1 MMIQFCE
8 FCSSVDKEEAA
19 LCPSCGC
26 RMVQSVDEET
36 FNNPDHPWPFK
47 PVKDITLRIQGLPR
61 HVHFEGTHS
70 LYHLWRGM
78 SRYYNKQALWFRV
91 RHEEMELVSFPEG
104 RQLPG
109 FRILEPGD
117 ILNCT
122 TTRFSCYGHDVP
134 DRELGLDADAMIKT
148 YQGTFDISDCPP
160 RDIPFVLG
168 WLLSNGP
175 EDRCL
180 EGWVY
185 DI

>member
-1 MMIQFCE
+1 
-8 FCSSVDKEEAA
+8 
-19 LCPSCGC
+19 
-26 RMVQSVDEET
+26 
-36 FNNPDHPWPFK
+36 
-47 PVKDITLRIQGLPR
+47 
-61 HVHFEGTHS
+61 
-70 LYHLWRGM
+70 
-78 SRYYNKQALWFRV
+78 
-91 RHEEMELVSFPEG
+91 MELVSFPEG
-104 RQLPG
+104 RQLED

-122 TTRFSCYGHDVP
+122 TTRFSCYGHDLP

-148 YQGTFDISDCPP
+148 YQGTFDILDCPP
-160 RDIPFVLG
+160 KDIPFVLG